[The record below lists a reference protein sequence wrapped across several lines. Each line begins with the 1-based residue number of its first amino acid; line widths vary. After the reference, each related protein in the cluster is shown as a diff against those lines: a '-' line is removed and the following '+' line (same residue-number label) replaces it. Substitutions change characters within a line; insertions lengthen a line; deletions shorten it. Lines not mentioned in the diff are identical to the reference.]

1 MPCPSTSMA
10 IDVRWGRG
18 PMKVL
23 SERWV
28 WDTYF
33 CSLLVPSSQFYACF
47 QVFHFYPTVNF
58 CWAYLILGFLGGSNS
73 KESAWNVGN
82 PGSIPGSERSPE
94 EGNGNPFQYSCLEN
108 SMDRGALAYSSW
120 GCKESDTT
128 EQLTLSYLI
137 LWLCRSDKSQLM
149 RSNSSQIV
157 TYCLMIKVFIFR
169 VPGSLPRAA
178 VWMCNSPLL
187 KAWFCSRTLCAQS
200 LGCVRLF
207 VTPWTTVHQT
217 PLYMGFGDFPGKNI
231 GMDCYV
237 LLQGIFLTQWTIQRL
252 LRLLHWQV
260 NSLPLSYLLLLLLLL
275 SHVSR
280 VWLCATP

>member
-33 CSLLVPSSQFYACF
+33 CILLVPSSQFYACF

-82 PGSIPGSERSPE
+82 PGSIPGSERSPK

-169 VPGSLPRAA
+169 VPVACQELLSECVILP
-178 VWMCNSPLL
+178 
-187 KAWFCSRTLCAQS
+187 CSRHDFALEPCVLSHLVVFDSLWPQGLQFTRLLCTWD
-200 LGCVRLF
+200 L
-207 VTPWTTVHQT
+207 
-217 PLYMGFGDFPGKNI
+217 
-231 GMDCYV
+231 
-237 LLQGIFLTQWTIQRL
+237 GIFQERILAWIAM
-252 LRLLHWQV
+252 
-260 NSLPLSYLLLLLLLL
+260 SS
-275 SHVSR
+275 SR
-280 VWLCATP
+280 GSS

>member
-1 MPCPSTSMA
+1 MPCPSTFMA

-18 PMKVL
+18 PMKVP

-28 WDTYF
+28 WYTYF
-33 CSLLVPSSQFYACF
+33 CSLLVPSSQLYACF
-47 QVFHFYPTVNF
+47 QVFHFYPTVNC

-73 KESAWNVGN
+73 KESACNVGD

-94 EGNGNPFQYSCLEN
+94 EGNGNPLQYF
-108 SMDRGALAYSSW
+108 LAYNSL

-157 TYCLMIKVFIFR
+157 TYCLMIKVFIFH

-187 KAWFCSRTLCAQS
+187 KAWFCSRTLYAQS
-200 LGCVRLF
+200 LGCVQLF
-207 VTPWTTVHQT
+207 LTLWTTVHQT

-231 GMDCYV
+231 GMDCHV
-237 LLQGIFLTQWTIQRL
+237 LLQGIFLTQWSIQHL
-252 LRLLHWQV
+252 LNLLHWQV
-260 NSLPLSYLLLLLLLL
+260 NSLPLSYLLLLLLL
-275 SHVSR
+275 SHVSP
-280 VWLCATP
+280 VQLCATP